1 MADDYVKR
9 AKEVSQGM
17 AALNAAA
24 PEVVKGFN
32 ALATASTQPGALDT
46 RTKELMALAIGISVR
61 CDGCIA
67 FHTKMA
73 RRAGATRA
81 EVVETI
87 GLAVYMGGGPSA
99 VYGAEALK
107 AFDQFEQAA

>member
-1 MADDYVKR
+1 MTTDFVKR
-9 AKEVSQGM
+9 ASEVTQGM
-17 AALNAAA
+17 ASLYATA
-24 PEVVKGFN
+24 PDMVNGFN
-32 ALATASTQPGALDT
+32 ALAVAATKAGALDT

-87 GLAVYMGGGPSA
+87 SMAVYMGGGPSA
-99 VYGAEALK
+99 VYGADALK
-107 AFDQFEQAA
+107 AFDQFEQAG